1 MLELFNV
8 TELAQK
14 KIFFSQNSK
23 TRYFLKI
30 KMANQC

>member
-14 KIFFSQNSK
+14 KIFFSQTSQFSQDILSGK
-23 TRYFLKI
+23 TLLK
-30 KMANQC
+30 